1 MTDERK
7 IMIDAHPGGIPLTE
21 RLLALGG
28 MDSREKGRKLLD
40 LGAGKGESTEFL
52 RNKGW
57 DARGIDLVCPE
68 NSEVVIEMDMRKL
81 EYDASSFDVCLAECS
96 LSGCGD
102 GAAAL
107 KEGYRVLRSGG
118 VFLVSDVYFQ
128 KEEAPALSLGGPL
141 TKKLWLL
148 EFMQAG
154 FSVCCWEDETPLW
167 REFFLESL
175 WNGKADETC
184 AELFR
189 EYGKGKCGY
198 FLAVLKKGGV
208 HGLI

>member
-7 IMIDAHPGGIPLTE
+7 TMIDAHPGGISLTE

-68 NSEVVIEMDMRKL
+68 NSEVVIEMDMRRL

-107 KEGYRVLRSGG
+107 KEGYRVLRPGG

-128 KEEAPALSLGGPL
+128 KEEAPADLLQRNAGYWNLCRQDFRSAAGRMKLLFGENFSWKACGMERQ
-141 TKKLWLL
+141 TKPVRSCSGSTEKGNAVIFLL
-148 EFMQAG
+148 F
-154 FSVCCWEDETPLW
+154 
-167 REFFLESL
+167 
-175 WNGKADETC
+175 
-184 AELFR
+184 
-189 EYGKGKCGY
+189 
-198 FLAVLKKGGV
+198 
-208 HGLI
+208 